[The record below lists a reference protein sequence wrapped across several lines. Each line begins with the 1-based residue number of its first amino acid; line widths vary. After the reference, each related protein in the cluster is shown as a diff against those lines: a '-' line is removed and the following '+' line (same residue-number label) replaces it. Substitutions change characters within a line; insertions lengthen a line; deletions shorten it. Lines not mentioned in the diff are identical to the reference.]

1 MMNIQIK
8 QCFKLHLLEL
18 FLLLVIFTSGCT
30 SMENDATIEQLVVE
44 MNQQIEAITLA
55 ETRSNVVPRFNQAK
69 TVACLNAQF
78 RVHDNI
84 PEAMKQGIFSRV
96 NTYPAMLRFAN
107 ATNQDDSK
115 KDIRGL
121 SIKVS
126 NVDGKVLWGQP
137 GVQDFILN
145 SYPALFVATPEEF
158 LAFIRARRED
168 AKLSFFLNPLDPH
181 LKSLWIVMQARQ
193 KHLSLLDIRYWSTV
207 PFQLGETMDQAVKYS
222 VIPCSDYKTD
232 KVVNAGK
239 NQLRSAMKSHLKQ
252 GSACFYFAVQKQIN
266 SESMPIE
273 DASVIWD
280 EDLSPFQTLATIS
293 IDNQNFDDPEALA
306 ACERS
311 SFNPWQSLEAH
322 KPLGKM
328 NAVRR
333 LVYDNAASLRH

>member
-1 MMNIQIK
+1 MMNKQTE
-8 QCFKLHLLEL
+8 QCFKLHLSSL
-18 FLLLVIFTSGCT
+18 FLLLVIFTSECT
-30 SMENDATIEQLVVE
+30 SMENDAAIEQLVDE

-55 ETRSNVVPRFNQAK
+55 ETSSNVVPRFNQAK

-84 PEAMKQGIFSRV
+84 PETMKQGIFARV

-121 SIKVS
+121 SIKLS
-126 NVDGKVLWGQP
+126 SVDGKVLWGQP

-168 AKLSFFLNPLDPH
+168 AKLSFFLNPLDSH
-181 LKSLWIVMQARQ
+181 LKSLWIVMNARQ

-207 PFQLGETMDQAVKYS
+207 PFQLGEAMDQVVKYS

-252 GSACFYFAVQKQIN
+252 GSACFHFAVQKQIN
-266 SESMPIE
+266 TESMPIE

-293 IDNQNFDDPEALA
+293 IDNQDFDNPEALA

-311 SFNPWQSLEAH
+311 SFNPWQSLKAH
-322 KPLGKM
+322 KPLGRM

-333 LVYDNAASLRH
+333 LVYDHAASLRH